1 MENIEMVYTSKELM
15 AEIRH
20 IMILKDIQM
29 KELAVLMDTTQQNI
43 SNIFRN
49 ANPKYSTLL
58 QICEVLNLDM
68 NIEFVDK
75 KDDSE

>member
-1 MENIEMVYTSKELM
+1 MAYTPKELM

-20 IMILKDIQM
+20 RMILKDVQM
-29 KELAVLMDTTQQNI
+29 KELAALMDTTQQNM

-58 QICEVLNLDM
+58 QICEVLNMDM
-68 NIEFVDK
+68 DITFTDK

>member
-1 MENIEMVYTSKELM
+1 MTYTPKELI

-20 IMILKDIQM
+20 KMNLKDIQM
-29 KELAVLMDTTQQNI
+29 KELAARMNTTQQNM
-43 SNIFRN
+43 SNIFKN

-58 QICEVLNLDM
+58 QICDVLDLDM

>member
-1 MENIEMVYTSKELM
+1 MTYTPKELM
-15 AEIRH
+15 AEIRR
-20 IMILKDIQM
+20 IMIVKDIQM
-29 KELAVLMDTTQQNI
+29 KGLAALMNTTQQNM
-43 SNIFRN
+43 SNIFKN

-68 NIEFVDK
+68 DIEFVDK

>member
-1 MENIEMVYTSKELM
+1 MAYTPKELM
-15 AEIRH
+15 AEIRRR
-20 IMILKDIQM
+20 MILKDVQM
-29 KELAVLMDTTQQNI
+29 KELAALMDTTQQNM

-68 NIEFVDK
+68 VINFVDK

>member
-1 MENIEMVYTSKELM
+1 MAYTPKELM
-15 AEIRH
+15 AEIRRR
-20 IMILKDIQM
+20 MILKDIQM
-29 KELAVLMDTTQQNI
+29 KELAALMDTTQQNM

-58 QICEVLNLDM
+58 QICEALNLD
-68 NIEFVDK
+68 IEIYFREK

>member
-1 MENIEMVYTSKELM
+1 MVYTPKELM
-15 AEIRH
+15 AEIRR
-20 IMILKDIQM
+20 IMIVKDIQM
-29 KELAVLMDTTQQNI
+29 KGLAALMNTTQQNM
-43 SNIFRN
+43 SNIFKN

-68 NIEFVDK
+68 DIEFVDK

>member
-1 MENIEMVYTSKELM
+1 MTYTPKELM
-15 AEIRH
+15 AEIRRR
-20 IMILKDIQM
+20 MILKDVQM
-29 KELAVLMDTTQQNI
+29 KELAALMDTTQQNI

-49 ANPKYSTLL
+49 ANLKYSTLL

-68 NIEFVDK
+68 DINFMDK

>member
-1 MENIEMVYTSKELM
+1 MVYTPKELM

-29 KELAVLMDTTQQNI
+29 KELAALMDTTQQNI

-58 QICEVLNLDM
+58 QICKVLNIDM
-68 NIEFVDK
+68 DIEFVDK

>member
-1 MENIEMVYTSKELM
+1 MVYTSKELM

-68 NIEFVDK
+68 DIEFVDK

>member
-1 MENIEMVYTSKELM
+1 MTYTSKELM
-15 AEIRH
+15 AEIRRN
-20 IMILKDIQM
+20 MILKDIHM
-29 KELAVLMDTTQQNI
+29 KELAARMDTTQQNI

-58 QICEVLNLDM
+58 QICEVLDLDLD
-68 NIEFVDK
+68 IEFVDK

>member
-1 MENIEMVYTSKELM
+1 MVYTPKELM
-15 AEIRH
+15 AEIRR
-20 IMILKDIQM
+20 IMIVKDIQM
-29 KELAVLMDTTQQNI
+29 KGLAALMNTTQQNV
-43 SNIFRN
+43 SNIFKN

-68 NIEFVDK
+68 DIEFVDK

>member
-1 MENIEMVYTSKELM
+1 MAYTPKELM
-15 AEIRH
+15 AEIRRR
-20 IMILKDIQM
+20 MILKDVQM
-29 KELAVLMDTTQQNI
+29 KELAALMDTTQQNM

-58 QICEVLNLDM
+58 QICEALNLDIDI
-68 NIEFVDK
+68 NFVDK

>member
-58 QICEVLNLDM
+58 QICEVLNIDM
-68 NIEFVDK
+68 DIEFVDK

>member
-1 MENIEMVYTSKELM
+1 MTYTPKELM
-15 AEIRH
+15 AKIRH

-29 KELAVLMDTTQQNI
+29 KELAALMDTTQQNI

-58 QICEVLNLDM
+58 QICEVLNMDM
-68 NIEFVDK
+68 DINFTDK
-75 KDDSE
+75 KDDSK

>member
-1 MENIEMVYTSKELM
+1 MAYTPKELM
-15 AEIRH
+15 AEIRRR
-20 IMILKDIQM
+20 MILKDVQM
-29 KELAVLMDTTQQNI
+29 KELAALMDTTQQNM

-58 QICEVLNLDM
+58 QICEALNLD
-68 NIEFVDK
+68 IEINFLDK

>member
-1 MENIEMVYTSKELM
+1 MTYTPKELM
-15 AEIRH
+15 AEIRRN
-20 IMILKDIQM
+20 MILKDIQM
-29 KELAVLMDTTQQNI
+29 KELAALMDTTQQNI

-68 NIEFVDK
+68 DINFTDK
-75 KDDSE
+75 KDDRE

>member
-1 MENIEMVYTSKELM
+1 MTYTPKELM
-15 AEIRH
+15 AEIRR
-20 IMILKDIQM
+20 IMILKDVQM
-29 KELAVLMDTTQQNI
+29 KELAVRMDTTQQNI

-68 NIEFVDK
+68 DINFTNK

>member
-1 MENIEMVYTSKELM
+1 MAYTPKELM
-15 AEIRH
+15 AEIRRR
-20 IMILKDIQM
+20 MILKDVQM
-29 KELAVLMDTTQQNI
+29 KELAALMNTTQQNI

-58 QICEVLNLDM
+58 QICEVLNMDM
-68 NIEFVDK
+68 DITFTDK

>member
-1 MENIEMVYTSKELM
+1 MTYTPKELM
-15 AEIRH
+15 AEIRRN
-20 IMILKDIQM
+20 MILKDIQM
-29 KELAVLMDTTQQNI
+29 KELAVRMDTTQQNI

-58 QICEVLNLDM
+58 QICEVLNLD
-68 NIEFVDK
+68 IEINFIDK

>member
-1 MENIEMVYTSKELM
+1 MAYTPKELM
-15 AEIRH
+15 AEIRRR
-20 IMILKDIQM
+20 MILKDVQM
-29 KELAVLMDTTQQNI
+29 KELAALMDTTQQNM

-58 QICEVLNLDM
+58 QICEALNLD
-68 NIEFVDK
+68 IEIKFMDK

>member
-1 MENIEMVYTSKELM
+1 MTYTPKELM
-15 AEIRH
+15 AEIRRR
-20 IMILKDIQM
+20 MILKDVQM
-29 KELAVLMDTTQQNI
+29 KELAALMDTTQQNM

-58 QICEVLNLDM
+58 QICETLNLD
-68 NIEFVDK
+68 IEINFTDK

>member
-1 MENIEMVYTSKELM
+1 MAYTPKELM
-15 AEIRH
+15 AEIRR
-20 IMILKDIQM
+20 IMILKDVQM
-29 KELAVLMDTTQQNI
+29 KELAVRMDTTQQNI

-68 NIEFVDK
+68 DINFTNK

>member
-1 MENIEMVYTSKELM
+1 MTYTPKELM

-20 IMILKDIQM
+20 KMILKDIQM
-29 KELAVLMDTTQQNI
+29 KELAALMDTTQQNM

-58 QICEVLNLDM
+58 QICEVLNLDLDI
-68 NIEFVDK
+68 NLADK

>member
-1 MENIEMVYTSKELM
+1 MTYTPKELM
-15 AEIRH
+15 AEIRR

-29 KELAVLMDTTQQNI
+29 KELAALMGTTQQNI

-68 NIEFVDK
+68 DINFTDK
-75 KDDSE
+75 KDDSK

>member
-1 MENIEMVYTSKELM
+1 MTYTPKELM

-20 IMILKDIQM
+20 KMILKDIQM
-29 KELAVLMDTTQQNI
+29 KELAALMDTTQQNM

-58 QICEVLNLDM
+58 QICEVLNMDM

-75 KDDSE
+75 KDDSK

>member
-1 MENIEMVYTSKELM
+1 MENIEMVYTPKELM
-15 AEIRH
+15 AEIRR
-20 IMILKDIQM
+20 IMIVKDIQM
-29 KELAVLMDTTQQNI
+29 KGLAALMNTTQQNM
-43 SNIFRN
+43 SNIFKN

-68 NIEFVDK
+68 DIEFVDK